1 MLYYRTKLLLLL
13 TNIYRTMAWAIDLD
27 DTNGTAINNLG
38 NGMNKKKEEVYT
50 GDLHNNTDLGT
61 FNSG

>member
-1 MLYYRTKLLLLL
+1 
-13 TNIYRTMAWAIDLD
+13 MAWAIDLD